1 MDNLKDRFLQVS
13 YVLLCLVWFFIAAG
27 FIAYAFG
34 FFPEFDIQE
43 FLSGR
48 AGILLLY
55 GLGALSAFVGFYF
68 FRKGIVAFRLYRT
81 FVHESD
87 LGDIHISY
95 FAVKELTREILKND
109 LELSTFRTK
118 LSESTDGVGIEVNAK
133 VGSKADI
140 GALGERVQE
149 ILRKEIHERTGLKV
163 GRVDFYTRGV
173 ESPEEKESEEEPEK
187 EETNEIKLEGDNDEN
202 QR

>member
-1 MDNLKDRFLQVS
+1 MDDLKDRFLQVS

-43 FLSGR
+43 FLSGK
-48 AGILLLY
+48 AGTILLY

-68 FRKGIVAFRLYRT
+68 LRKGIVSFRLYRT
-81 FVHESD
+81 FVHEND
-87 LGDIHISY
+87 FGDIHISY
-95 FAVKELTREILKND
+95 YAVKELTKEILKD
-109 LELSTFRTK
+109 EFELSSFRTK
-118 LSESTDGVGIEVNAK
+118 LSQSLDGIGITVYAK

-140 GALGERVQE
+140 GKLGERVQE
-149 ILRKEIHERTGLKV
+149 ILRKEINERTGLTV

-173 ESPEEKESEEEPEK
+173 ESLGEEESEEEL
-187 EETNEIKLEGDNDEN
+187 EEEQVGEIKLEGDNDEN
-202 QR
+202 

>member
-1 MDNLKDRFLQVS
+1 MDNVKDRFLQVS

-34 FFPEFDIQE
+34 FFPQFDIQE

-68 FRKGIVAFRLYRT
+68 LRKGIVSFRLYRT

-87 LGDIHISY
+87 FGDIHISY
-95 FAVKELTREILKND
+95 YAVKELTREILKDD
-109 LELSTFRTK
+109 LELTSFRTK
-118 LSESTDGVGIEVNAK
+118 LSQSVDGIRITVYAK
-133 VGSKADI
+133 VGSEADI
-140 GALGERVQE
+140 GALGERVQD
-149 ILRKEIHERTGLKV
+149 ILRKEIHERTGLTV

-173 ESPEEKESEEEPEK
+173 ESVNLEESEEEPED
-187 EETNEIKLEGDNDEN
+187 EQVGEIKLEGDNNEN
-202 QR
+202 